1 MTFFQLRMG
10 WENGDRCLEMQLVA
24 GTSLSL
30 QQAAEGV
37 HSMLCCCEQNLLRF
51 GLGAAGGDKEV
62 VVVNCWLRISILHL
76 YSS

>member
-1 MTFFQLRMG
+1 MTFLQLRMG

-37 HSMLCCCEQNLLRF
+37 HSMLCCCGLNFLRF
-51 GLGAAGGDKEV
+51 GLGATGGDEEV
-62 VVVNCWLRISILHL
+62 VVVSCQLRISMLHL